1 VLSYPKT
8 ITYKRF
14 CEIGRVN
21 KKYPTAAKA
30 AAVKKWI
37 KWVMSDEAQKLNG
50 KLLYTSIPRQVR
62 QRVINQVNREVK

>member
-1 VLSYPKT
+1 MDTVH
-8 ITYKRF
+8 
-14 CEIGRVN
+14 

-37 KWVMSDEAQKLNG
+37 KWVMTTGQQFNG
-50 KLLYTSIPRQVR
+50 KLLYTGIPASVR